1 MANSDLGS
9 VRPIGIEDEMK
20 ASYLDYAMS
29 VIVARALP
37 DVRDGLKPVQRRI
50 LYAMHDQGMRPS
62 SSYKKSARL
71 VGEVLGK
78 YHPHGDQSVYDA
90 QVRMAQPFSLR
101 YPLVDGQGNYGS
113 VDGDPAAAMRYT
125 ECRLSSITEMM
136 LGDIDRDTV
145 DWQENF
151 DQSLKEPAVL
161 PARLPALLV
170 NGASGIAVGMATN
183 IPPHNTTEICDAI
196 VHLIGHPDASV
207 DDLMQFVTG
216 PDFPTGA
223 HIWGQEGIRNAYVTG
238 RGRVIV
244 QADHSIEDMARGE
257 RKRIVFNEIPFQV
270 NKANLVAK
278 IADLIK
284 ARKIEGISEVRD
296 ESDRKGMRVIIELRR
311 GAHVAVV
318 LNTLYKH
325 TNLRNSFSVNMI
337 ALVDGTPRVLT
348 LKQSLRHYIE
358 FREEVVRRR
367 AEFDLKK
374 AKARLHVLE
383 GLRIAIDNLDEV
395 IALIRAS
402 ADVEE
407 ARTNLMTRFDLS
419 EIQAQAILDMQLRR
433 LAALERE
440 KIEKEYNELLA
451 IVTDLEELLA
461 DAGKIL
467 AVVRKETHELKR
479 KYGDERRT
487 VVHPE
492 ELGDWRRE
500 DTEPREDVVITL
512 SRNGYVKRVKLDTYK
527 QQHRGGKGVRGQRM
541 TKEDD
546 VTPHLQIA
554 NTHDFL
560 LFFTD
565 RGRVFA
571 SRVFE
576 LAPDQSRNSR
586 GTPVQNLGFN
596 MEPREEV
603 HAVVAVSSYLED
615 TYLVLAT
622 KNGQVKRMHL
632 PLLRNMNRS
641 GLRCFNL
648 KGDDAL
654 IGAVLADDDE
664 DVILVS
670 KEGMSIRFKSS
681 EVRARQR
688 AAGGMKGMN
697 VQNKDEIVSMNV
709 VDDEGY
715 LLIVS
720 QKGYG
725 KLSLLRHYT
734 QQKRGGK
741 GLITLKVTP
750 KTGKIA
756 DSAVVSEEVRT
767 DSTGKLVLVTE
778 KAQVIRTN
786 LGEIRSTGRIAQGV
800 KIQVPDA
807 GDKISAIRVI
817 AERREAGEEIDLAA
831 LENANA
837 NGNEEENS
845 EGDEEITV
853 ASVEETGDEVV
864 AEESEE

>member
-1 MANSDLGS
+1 MANSDLGNIK
-9 VRPIGIEDEMK
+9 PIGIEDEMK

-29 VIVARALP
+29 VIVSRALP

-50 LYAMHDQGMRPS
+50 LYAMHDQGMRPT

-90 QVRMAQPFSLR
+90 QVRMAQSFSLR

-145 DWQENF
+145 DWGENF
-151 DQSLKEPAVL
+151 DQSLKEPKVL

-183 IPPHNTTEICDAI
+183 IPPHNTTEVCNAI

-244 QADHSIEDMARGE
+244 QADHVVEDMERQE
-257 RKRIVFNEIPFQV
+257 RKRLVFNEIPFQV

-296 ESDRKGMRVIIELRR
+296 ESDRKGMRVVLELRR
-311 GAHVAVV
+311 GAHVEVV
-318 LNTLYKH
+318 LNNLYKQ

-337 ALVDGTPRVLT
+337 ALVDGTPKMLT
-348 LKQSLRHYIE
+348 LKQALRHYID
-358 FREEVVRRR
+358 FRVEVVRRR

-407 ARTNLMTRFDLS
+407 ARNSLMASFSLS

-440 KIEKEYNELLA
+440 KIETEYNELLKLVA
-451 IVTDLEELLA
+451 KLEELLG
-461 DAGKIL
+461 DSTMVLG
-467 AVVRKETHELKR
+467 VVRSETQELKR

-487 VVHPE
+487 IVHTQ

-500 DTEPREDVVITL
+500 DTEPHDDVVITL
-512 SRNGYVKRVKLDTYK
+512 SRNGYVKRVKLDIYK
-527 QQHRGGKGVRGQRM
+527 KQHRGGRGVRGQRM

-554 NTHDFL
+554 DTHDFL

-565 RGRVFA
+565 QGRVFA

-576 LAPDQSRNSR
+576 LPADQSRNSR

-603 HAVVAVSSYLED
+603 QAVVAVTSYLED
-615 TYLVLAT
+615 TYLVMAT
-622 KNGQVKRMHL
+622 KQGQVKRMHL

-648 KGDDAL
+648 KGNDGL
-654 IGAVLADDDE
+654 IGAVLAADHQ

-688 AAGGMKGMN
+688 AAGGMKGMT

-734 QQKRGGK
+734 QQRRGGK

-750 KTGKIA
+750 KTGKVA
-756 DSAVVSEEVRT
+756 DSAVVSEDVRT
-767 DSTGKLVLVTE
+767 DSTGKLVLVSE

-786 LGEIRSTGRIAQGV
+786 LAEIRSTGRIAQGV

-817 AERREAGEEIDLAA
+817 DERRESGAEIDPSE
-831 LENANA
+831 LEK
-837 NGNEEENS
+837 S
-845 EGDEEITV
+845 ESQADSDSAEVTSEAV
-853 ASVEETGDEVV
+853 NDSPEET
-864 AEESEE
+864 SEE

>member
-1 MANSDLGS
+1 MANSDLGNIK
-9 VRPIGIEDEMK
+9 PIGIEDEMK

-29 VIVARALP
+29 VIVSRALP

-50 LYAMHDQGMRPS
+50 LYAMHDQGMRPT

-90 QVRMAQPFSLR
+90 QVRMAQSFSLR

-145 DWQENF
+145 DWGENF
-151 DQSLKEPAVL
+151 DQSLKEPKVL

-183 IPPHNTTEICDAI
+183 IPPHNTTEVCNAI

-244 QADHSIEDMARGE
+244 QADHVVEDMERQE
-257 RKRIVFNEIPFQV
+257 RKRLVFNEIPFQV

-296 ESDRKGMRVIIELRR
+296 ESDRKGMRVVLELRR
-311 GAHVAVV
+311 GAHVEVV
-318 LNTLYKH
+318 LNNLYKQ

-337 ALVDGTPRVLT
+337 ALVDGTPKMLT
-348 LKQSLRHYIE
+348 LKQALRHYID
-358 FREEVVRRR
+358 FRVEVVRRR

-407 ARTNLMTRFDLS
+407 ARNSLMASFSLS

-440 KIEKEYNELLA
+440 KIETEYNELLKLVA
-451 IVTDLEELLA
+451 KLEELLG
-461 DAGKIL
+461 DSTMVLG
-467 AVVRKETHELKR
+467 VVRSETQELKR

-487 VVHPE
+487 IVHPQ

-500 DTEPREDVVITL
+500 DTEPHDDVVITL
-512 SRNGYVKRVKLDTYK
+512 SRNGYVKRVKLDIYK
-527 QQHRGGKGVRGQRM
+527 KQHRGGKGVRGQRM

-554 NTHDFL
+554 DTHDFL

-565 RGRVFA
+565 QGRVFA

-576 LAPDQSRNSR
+576 LPADQSRNSR

-603 HAVVAVSSYLED
+603 QAVVAVSSYLED
-615 TYLVLAT
+615 TYLVMAT
-622 KNGQVKRMHL
+622 KQGQVKRMHL

-648 KGDDAL
+648 KGNDGL
-654 IGAVLADDDE
+654 IGAVLAADHQ

-688 AAGGMKGMN
+688 AAGGMKGMT

-734 QQKRGGK
+734 QQRRGGK

-750 KTGKIA
+750 KTGKVA
-756 DSAVVSEEVRT
+756 DSAVVSEDVRT
-767 DSTGKLVLVTE
+767 DSTGKLVLVSE

-786 LGEIRSTGRIAQGV
+786 LAEIRSTGRIAQGV

-817 AERREAGEEIDLAA
+817 DERRESGAEIDPSELEKSESQADSDSAEVTSEAVNDA
-831 LENANA
+831 LE
-837 NGNEEENS
+837 
-845 EGDEEITV
+845 
-853 ASVEETGDEVV
+853 ETTE
-864 AEESEE
+864 

>member
-50 LYAMHDQGMRPS
+50 LYAMHDQGMRPT